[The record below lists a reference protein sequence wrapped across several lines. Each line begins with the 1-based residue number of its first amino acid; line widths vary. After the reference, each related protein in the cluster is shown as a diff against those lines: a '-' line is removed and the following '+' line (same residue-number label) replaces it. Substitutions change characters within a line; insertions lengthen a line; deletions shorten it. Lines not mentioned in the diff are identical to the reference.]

1 MDQEK
6 IGNIIKKLRKDNNLT
21 QKDLA
26 DKLGVTFQAVS
37 KWENG
42 KNIPDISTLRQ
53 ISKEFKIDISSILDG
68 NLKRKKQMNIM
79 LILVTIISSIFLYM
93 TLNKDNDY
101 NFKTLSANCNNFNI
115 SGSIVYNKEKS
126 TIYISKLEYCG
137 GNDNLQYKKIESI
150 LYESTDNLEKKI
162 NQNLVDDSLL
172 TLEDYLKNLSIYI
185 DNYNSICKNFIT
197 SNLYIELNATT
208 EDDKVISYK
217 IPLKLENNDC

>member
-68 NLKRKKQMNIM
+68 NLKRKKQINIM
-79 LILVTIISSIFLYM
+79 LILVTIISFIFLYM
-93 TLNKDNDY
+93 TLNKDNGY